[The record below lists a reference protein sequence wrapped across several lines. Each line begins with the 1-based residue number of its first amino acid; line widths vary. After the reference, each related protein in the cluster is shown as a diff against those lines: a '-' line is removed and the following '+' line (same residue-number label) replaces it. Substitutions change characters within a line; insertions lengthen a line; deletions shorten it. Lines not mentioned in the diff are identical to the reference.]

1 MTISKKKEQDVAY
14 NNLMPSIKV
23 ECLIIP
29 EYVLKT
35 KKNSILTAITIEYRV
50 GTSNVV

>member
-1 MTISKKKEQDVAY
+1 MNTSNKNEHNEEY
-14 NNLMPSIKV
+14 NSLIPSIKV

-35 KKNSILTAITIEYRV
+35 KKNIMLITTIIEYRV